1 MKIVKKF
8 LLMLHLPTLL
18 KVGRF
23 LKSLLAFISLEAHG
37 PGATF

>member
-8 LLMLHLPTLL
+8 LLMLQLPTRS

-23 LKSLLAFISLEAHG
+23 LKSLLIIISLEAHG